1 MSFHPAV
8 ESFLAKSRELGSVLG
23 KVQSAMY
30 DDLRVR
36 RAAPEEPNVMP
47 EIDGYG
53 ALTDLYLDG
62 IVGRYSA
69 RQIEDLVMSGL
80 QECYAAIDE
89 RRLEAVRE
97 AVPEF
102 DQLDLGLG

>member
-1 MSFHPAV
+1 VSFHPAV

-36 RAAPEEPNVMP
+36 RAAPDEPNVMP

-69 RQIEDLVMSGL
+69 RQIEGLVMSGL

-102 DQLDLGLG
+102 DQLDLGLS